1 MLRVSI
7 HLFDSK
13 GAMDNINM
21 INGLKSYCLENGSN
35 HAHIIDK

>member
-13 GAMDNINM
+13 GAMDK
-21 INGLKSYCLENGSN
+21 INGLKPYCLENGSN
-35 HAHIIDK
+35 HARIID